1 MGKWANL
8 LSCHESRNSKVP
20 DGFVL
25 IQIARSWSLP
35 RLRPWAIN
43 LLLVPRTNCKLLEL
57 SSIWPR
63 CNANSFLTNH
73 SYVQVI
79 LQCHLRT
86 EKGPNWMPNIMQ
98 ILPELQGDEM
108 VYVQGLLKEMSDQQ
122 AQQFAMMYRARR
134 KDPQNVL
141 LLTLLGFIGIAGVQ
155 RFIVDQV
162 GMGLLYLFTAGICWI
177 GTIIDLVTHK
187 KIAFEYNQKQAT
199 QITLM
204 MRNST

>member
-1 MGKWANL
+1 
-8 LSCHESRNSKVP
+8 
-20 DGFVL
+20 
-25 IQIARSWSLP
+25 
-35 RLRPWAIN
+35 
-43 LLLVPRTNCKLLEL
+43 
-57 SSIWPR
+57 
-63 CNANSFLTNH
+63 
-73 SYVQVI
+73 
-79 LQCHLRT
+79 
-86 EKGPNWMPNIMQ
+86 MPNIMQ